1 MVLGFGIT
9 GASSV
14 EQLDENP
21 RLTPG
26 IIKGIDDAFGIKKG
40 EEEDQVNWPSRVLLG

>member
-26 IIKGIDDAFGIKKG
+26 IIRRERRKIK
-40 EEEDQVNWPSRVLLG
+40 